1 VCVWVARS
9 NSHTTTT
16 HSPHPLLSPSVT
28 SHWMSFVLRPSPAA
42 AGNSRPIQPDI
53 NASNFNI
60 LNNTEIKVLSMHP
73 SFYFFFFFLAWGR
86 GETWNTFGKLKT
98 FADAGV
104 LNSSDLI
111 GLQKQAKNCSSGNAL
126 LLFSVS
132 LIKYKLFGI
141 QMQLELN
148 SKGFL

>member
-1 VCVWVARS
+1 MMGLV
-9 NSHTTTT
+9 T
-16 HSPHPLLSPSVT
+16 PLGV
-28 SHWMSFVLRPSPAA
+28 
-42 AGNSRPIQPDI
+42 G
-53 NASNFNI
+53 
-60 LNNTEIKVLSMHP
+60 
-73 SFYFFFFFLAWGR
+73 